1 MEYFD
6 EVDDFVEGVIG
17 IVLGTSESKRLKKK
31 SLLLLS
37 NVFLFHSNY
46 VASHNSYIISTSL
59 KKLFV
64 FGFAFLVLTKIDVS
78 IFIFY
83 AYEIFD
89 EIDWFKNGILF
100 ASKHQSY
107 EIVFLFQLLV
117 GFIFC

>member
-1 MEYFD
+1 MKYLD
-6 EVDDFVEGVIG
+6 EVDDFVECVVG
-17 IVLGTSESKRLKKK
+17 IVLGTSESERLKKK
-31 SLLLLS
+31 SFLLFS
-37 NVFLFHSNY
+37 NVLLFYSNY

-64 FGFAFLVLTKIDVS
+64 FRFAFLILTKIDVF

-89 EIDWFKNGILF
+89 EIDWFENRILF
-100 ASKHQSY
+100 APKHQSY